1 MPAATSA
8 STISMDNGS
17 FSKKKWFLS
26 AWQAS
31 HRYLTQN
38 NVQFWPP
45 AREPCFCTRTWLLGR
60 ALMATRTHPVLHLTI
75 CICPIAQHAF
85 QAINRAEGD
94 VKLQAA
100 PRGSDAFMLYR
111 HVVVGR
117 QILPQSA
124 GIWQRV
130 ASTKKKSEK
139 SGEKSEKSGKS
150 EKINFFWKNQK
161 NRKKNRKIRK
171 SSEKIGKIRKKN
183 RKKNPEKIVKSEK
196 NRNSV

>member
-17 FSKKKWFLS
+17 SSKKKWFLS

-31 HRYLTQN
+31 HGYLTQN

-130 ASTKKKSEK
+130 ASTKKK
-139 SGEKSEKSGKS
+139 
-150 EKINFFWKNQK
+150 I
-161 NRKKNRKIRK
+161 RKIGR
-171 SSEKIGKIRKKN
+171 KIGKIGKIWKDQFFFGKIRKIE
-183 RKKNPEKIVKSEK
+183 KKIGK
-196 NRNSV
+196 